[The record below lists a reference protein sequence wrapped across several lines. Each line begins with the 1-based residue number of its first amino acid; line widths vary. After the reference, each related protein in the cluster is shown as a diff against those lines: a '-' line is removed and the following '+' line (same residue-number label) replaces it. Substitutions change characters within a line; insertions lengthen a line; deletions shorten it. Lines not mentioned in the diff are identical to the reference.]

1 MALNAFRPGHPSIIP
16 PAEGSTL
23 RHAFFIGLAT
33 ACLALAPP
41 ADAQDTRVEFN
52 RDVRPILSEHCYACH
67 GPDKSQR
74 KARLRLDV
82 REAAL
87 KNSVVAPGLPDES
100 ELVMRILSEDEDVMP
115 PRDAHKDLTD
125 AQKQTLQDWIAQ
137 GAEYQDHWAYVPPTR
152 RPVPEV
158 RNKVWPRNPVD
169 AFLLA
174 SLESNGVAPSPEASK
189 SRLIRRLSLDL
200 LGLPPSPEEVR
211 AFVEDADPKAY
222 ENLVD
227 RLLESPHYGER
238 MAVAWMDL
246 ARFTDTVGFH
256 GDQGQRVFPYR
267 DYVIDAFNS
276 NKPFDVFTTEQ
287 LAGDLLPDPT
297 PEQLIATCFNRLN
310 MMTREGGAQPG
321 EYLAKY
327 AADRARTVG
336 LTFLGSTF
344 GCAECHDHKY
354 DPISQRDFYTLSAFF
369 ADVKQWGV
377 YHDYDYTPNPELKG
391 WSNDHPFPP
400 EIEVESAYLVRR
412 RDELARKLAN
422 LTDASPDASALRA
435 WAQSAADVL
444 KAHDSGW
451 SPLTPEVVDGVEALP
466 DGSLLVTAAAK
477 SKGKP
482 KGPEARFRFQVTAP
496 GWVSRIRVELLPD
509 AGHGGKVVREGADV
523 AAVSI
528 VAGIVDEAAADA
540 KPQPLGFY
548 LADAD
553 RKSPRY
559 FNGDE
564 ILGVLSGWRT
574 SKEHADEAQ
583 AAVWCLST
591 PARFGG
597 GRTLTVEVKSPQAG
611 RVRVSFSPIGIGPD
625 GKPTRDVPSDVR
637 AAIMAVATDAE
648 PDPGAQ
654 ETARAEYVRSVATSP
669 EAWRAVTDLAKQI
682 QACRDGRANCTIVRA
697 TEPMETRVLPRGDW
711 LDRSGEVVEP
721 EIPHF
726 LPHESVAT
734 GRRLT
739 RLDLARWITADE
751 NPLTARVFVNR
762 LWKQFFGVGISSVV
776 EDVGGQGEWPVHP
789 ELLDWLAVEF
799 RESGWDVKHVVR
811 LMVTSSAYRQDSK
824 ARPELKDRD
833 PNNRWVAFMSPR
845 RLEAEFVRDNALSV
859 AGLLNRDVGGPSA
872 FPYQPAGYY
881 ANIQF
886 PDRDY
891 IASTGDLQYR
901 RGVYSHWQRTFL
913 HPMLANFDAPA
924 REECT
929 PARSV
934 ANTPQQALTLLNDP
948 SFVEAARALA
958 SRLLADGSADD
969 AGRID
974 RLYRLVLARP
984 AADAERSS
992 LLEFLEGRRRYFR
1005 DNPAEAEKLLHVG
1018 QAPATGDAETAAWA
1032 MTCRVVLNLHESIT
1046 RY

>member
-1 MALNAFRPGHPSIIP
+1 MRRAFLS
-16 PAEGSTL
+16 
-23 RHAFFIGLAT
+23 GLAA
-33 ACLALAPP
+33 ACLTFSPP
-41 ADAQDTRVEFN
+41 ADAQDAGIEFN

-67 GPDKSQR
+67 GPDKGQR
-74 KARLRLDV
+74 KAKLRLDV

-87 KNSVVAPGLPDES
+87 RNSVVVPGEPDMS
-100 ELVMRILSEDEDVMP
+100 ELVMRILSEDDADVMP

-125 AQKQTLQDWIAQ
+125 AQKRTLQDWIAQ
-137 GAEYQDHWAYVPPTR
+137 GAEYQDHWAYVPPSR

-158 RNKVWPRNPVD
+158 SRPDWVSNPID

-174 SLESNGVAPSPEASK
+174 SLDSNGVEPSPEAPRR
-189 SRLIRRLSLDL
+189 RLIRRLSLDL

-211 AFVEDADPKAY
+211 AFEEDSDPRAY
-222 ENLVD
+222 EKLVD

-238 MAVAWMDL
+238 MAVAWLDL

-276 NKPFDVFTTEQ
+276 NKPFDEFATEQ

-297 PEQLIATCFNRLN
+297 PEQIVATCFNRLN

-377 YHDYDYTPNPELKG
+377 YHDYDYTPNPELRG

-400 EIEVESAYLVRR
+400 EIEVESPYLIRR
-412 RDELARKLAN
+412 RDDLRRKLA
-422 LTDASPDASALRA
+422 AVGEEFPDAATFLRWVGPTA
-435 WAQSAADVL
+435 ELL
-444 KAHDSGW
+444 KAHETGW
-451 SPLTPEVVDGVEALP
+451 APLAPQAGDGVETLP
-466 DGSLLVTAAAK
+466 DGGLLVTDAAK
-477 SKGKP
+477 SKARP
-482 KGPEARFRFQVTAP
+482 KGPDTRFRFQATAP

-509 AGHGGKVVREGADV
+509 ERHGGKVARDGSDV
-523 AAVSI
+523 ATVSL
-528 VAGIVDEAAADA
+528 VATIDGESR
-540 KPQPLGFY
+540 PLAFH

-564 ILGVLSGWRT
+564 ILGILSGWRT
-574 SKEHADEAQ
+574 SKEEADQ
-583 AAVWCLST
+583 PHAAVWCLDA
-591 PARFGG
+591 PVQLGE

-625 GKPTRDVPSDVR
+625 GAPTGDVTPEVR
-637 AAIMAVATDAE
+637 AAILAVAAGSDSASDAAKTTR
-648 PDPGAQ
+648 AQ
-654 ETARAEYVRSVATSP
+654 HARSVATDP
-669 EAWRAVTDLAKQI
+669 ETWRAVREVAQQI
-682 QACRDGRANCTIVRA
+682 LACRDGRAFCTIVRA
-697 TEPMETRVLPRGDW
+697 AEPMETRVLPRGDW

-726 LPHESVAT
+726 LPRESVPT
-734 GRRLT
+734 GRRLN

-789 ELLDWLAVEF
+789 DLLDWLAVEF

-811 LMVTSSAYRQDSK
+811 LMVESSAYRQDSK
-824 ARPELKDRD
+824 GRPELKDVD

-859 AGLLNRDVGGPSA
+859 AGLLNLDLGGPSA
-872 FPYQPAGYY
+872 YPYQPAGYY
-881 ANIQF
+881 ANLQF

-901 RGVYSHWQRTFL
+901 RGVYSHWQRTFP

-929 PARSV
+929 PARNV

-958 SRLLADGSADD
+958 GRVLADTPEDD
-969 AGRID
+969 AARVD
-974 RLYRLVLARP
+974 LLYRLVLARP
-984 AADAERSS
+984 ADDAERSS
-992 LLEFLEGRRRYFR
+992 LLEFLEGRRRFYR
-1005 DNPAEAEKLLHVG
+1005 DNPAEAGKLLSVG

>member
-1 MALNAFRPGHPSIIP
+1 
-16 PAEGSTL
+16 L
-23 RHAFFIGLAT
+23 RHAFLLGLAAT
-33 ACLALAPP
+33 CLPFAPS
-41 ADAQDTRVEFN
+41 AVAQDARIEFN

-67 GPDKSQR
+67 GPDKSRRQ
-74 KARLRLDV
+74 ARMRLDL
-82 REAAL
+82 RDAAL
-87 KNSVVAPGLPDES
+87 KNSVVVPGDPDES
-100 ELVMRILSEDEDVMP
+100 ELVFRILSDDDEDVMP
-115 PRDAHKDLTD
+115 PRDAHKDLSD
-125 AQKQTLQDWIAQ
+125 AQKRILQDWIAQ
-137 GAEYQDHWAYVPPTR
+137 GAEYQAHWAYVPPTR
-152 RPVPEV
+152 RPPPRV
-158 RNKVWPRNPVD
+158 RDQAWGRNPID

-174 SLESNGVAPSPEASK
+174 ALESRGVAPSPEASK
-189 SRLIRRLSLDL
+189 PRLIRRLSLDL

-211 AFVEDADPKAY
+211 AFEEDSDPKAY
-222 ENLVD
+222 EKLVD

-238 MAVAWMDL
+238 MATAWLDL

-267 DYVIDAFNS
+267 DYVIDAFNAD
-276 NKPFDVFTTEQ
+276 KPFDVFTTEQ

-297 PEQLIATCFNRLN
+297 PEQLVATCFNRLN

-321 EYLAKY
+321 EYLVKY

-377 YHDYDYTPNPELKG
+377 YNDYDYTPNPELKG

-400 EIEVESAYLVRR
+400 EIEVENAYLARR
-412 RDELARKLAN
+412 RDDLTGKLAAV
-422 LTDASPDASALRA
+422 TEESPDAATFHG
-435 WAQSAADVL
+435 WAAAAADFL

-451 SPLTPEVVDGVEALP
+451 SPVGPKAVDGVEALA
-466 DGSLLVTAAAK
+466 DGSLLVTDAAK
-477 SKGKP
+477 SSAKP
-482 KGPEARFRFQVTAP
+482 KGPEPRFRFQAAAP
-496 GWVSRIRVELLPD
+496 GWVARIRVELVPD
-509 AGHGGKVVREGADV
+509 ERHGGKIGRDGAEI
-523 AAVSI
+523 AAVSV
-528 VAGIVDEAAADA
+528 VATIDGE
-540 KPQPLGFY
+540 KQPLGFY

-553 RKSPRY
+553 RKTPRY

-564 ILGVLSGWRT
+564 IPGVLAGWRT
-574 SKEHADEAQ
+574 SKEHADETQ
-583 AAVWCLST
+583 TAVWCLDA
-591 PARFGG
+591 PVLLGE
-597 GRTLTVEVKSPQAG
+597 GRTIAVEVKSPQAA
-611 RVRVSFSPIGIGPD
+611 RVRVSLSPLGVGPD
-625 GKPTRDVPSDVR
+625 GKAVGDVDPNVR
-637 AAIMAVATDAE
+637 AALLAVAG
-648 PDPGAQ
+648 DPASTKDQ
-654 ETARAEYVRSVATSP
+654 EATARAQHVRSVATDQ
-669 EAWRAVTDLAKQI
+669 ETWRTVREIAKEI
-682 QACRDGRANCTIVRA
+682 LACRDGRAFCTIVRA
-697 TEPMETRVLPRGDW
+697 TEPMETRLLPRGDW
-711 LDRSGEVVEP
+711 MDRTGEVLEP
-721 EIPHF
+721 EAPHF

-762 LWKQFFGVGISSVV
+762 LWKQYFGVGISAVV

-799 RESGWDVKHVVR
+799 RESGWDVKHMVR
-811 LMVTSSAYRQDSK
+811 LIVASSAYRQDSR
-824 ARPELKDRD
+824 ARPELKDLD
-833 PNNRWVAFMSPR
+833 PNNRWIAFMSPR

-859 AGLLNRDVGGPSA
+859 AGLLNLDVGGPSA

-881 ANIQF
+881 ANLQF

-891 IASTGDLQYR
+891 VASTGDLQYR

-929 PARSV
+929 PARNV

-948 SFVEAARALA
+948 SFVEAARVLA
-958 SRLLADGSADD
+958 ARLLADGAADD
-969 AGRID
+969 GARID
-974 RLYRLVLARP
+974 RLHRLVLARP
-984 AADAERSS
+984 IADAERSS
-992 LLEFLEGRRRYFR
+992 LLEFLEGRRRFFR
-1005 DNPAEAEKLLHVG
+1005 DNPAEAEKLLRVG
-1018 QAPATGDAETAAWA
+1018 QAPPTDGVEAAAWA